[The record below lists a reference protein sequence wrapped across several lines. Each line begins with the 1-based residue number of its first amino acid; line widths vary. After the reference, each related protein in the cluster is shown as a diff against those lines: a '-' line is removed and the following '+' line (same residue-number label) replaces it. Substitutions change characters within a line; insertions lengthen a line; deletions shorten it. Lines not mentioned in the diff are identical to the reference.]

1 MSNKL
6 LNANNERKTNMR
18 PIRKQELEY
27 LDRLINNK
35 FQEKQSAIR
44 SQCEIEVQKQ
54 LEKDF
59 NKFVSTLR
67 LDKLLKDAEQAEK
80 EYQDFKLSKDAKET
94 ALNQNAIKRKQALL
108 EKVNQWSDIRDWS
121 ISSRADTVDEV
132 LDNLKKACRQE
143 LEEKYKN
150 SEKGKFFKYLQ
161 NGIEDAKNILYSGL
175 SIEDV
180 WKNLEQVFG
189 HAQIEVRVPKSFTQ
203 ISK

>member
-1 MSNKL
+1 
-6 LNANNERKTNMR
+6 MR

-44 SQCEIEVQKQ
+44 SQCELEVEKQ

-59 NKFVSTLR
+59 NKFVSTL
-67 LDKLLKDAEQAEK
+67 KLEKLIKEAEQAEK
-80 EYQDFKLSKDAKET
+80 DFEDFKRNKDSREQELSTLAFKKRG
-94 ALNQNAIKRKQALL
+94 ALS
-108 EKVNQWSDIRDWS
+108 EKISQWSDIRDWS
-121 ISSRADTVDEV
+121 ISSRMDNVDEAMS
-132 LDNLKKACRQE
+132 NLRKACRQE

-150 SEKGKFFKYLQ
+150 SEKGKMFKYLQ
-161 NGIEDAKNILYSGL
+161 NGVEDAKNILYSGL

-189 HAQIEVRVPKSFTQ
+189 QAQIEVRVPKSFTQ

>member
-1 MSNKL
+1 
-6 LNANNERKTNMR
+6 MR
-18 PIRKQELEY
+18 PIRKQELDY

-44 SQCEIEVQKQ
+44 SQCELEVGKQ
-54 LEKDF
+54 LEKDI

-161 NGIEDAKNILYSGL
+161 NGIEDAKNTLYSGL
-175 SIEDV
+175 SIDDV
-180 WKNLEQVFG
+180 WKNLENIFG
-189 HAQIEVRVPKSFTQ
+189 KAQIEVRVPKSFTQ
-203 ISK
+203 IASK

>member
-1 MSNKL
+1 
-6 LNANNERKTNMR
+6 MR
-18 PIRKQELEY
+18 PIRKQELDY

-44 SQCEIEVQKQ
+44 SQCELEVGKQ

-59 NKFVSTLR
+59 TKFVSTLR

-80 EYQDFKLSKDAKET
+80 DYQDFKLSKDAKET

-108 EKVNQWSDIRDWS
+108 EKVNQWSDIRDWQ

-161 NGIEDAKNILYSGL
+161 NGIEDARNTLYSGL
-175 SIEDV
+175 SIDDV
-180 WKNLEQVFG
+180 WKNLESIFG
-189 HAQIEVRVPKSFTQ
+189 KAQIEVRVPKSFTQ
-203 ISK
+203 IASK

>member
-6 LNANNERKTNMR
+6 LNTNNERKTNMR

-150 SEKGKFFKYLQ
+150 SEKGKFFKYLE
-161 NGIEDAKNILYSGL
+161 NGVEDAKNILYSGL

>member
-6 LNANNERKTNMR
+6 LNTNNERKTNMR

-150 SEKGKFFKYLQ
+150 SEKGKFFKYLE
-161 NGIEDAKNILYSGL
+161 NGIEDAKNTLYSGL
-175 SIEDV
+175 SIDDV
-180 WKNLEQVFG
+180 WKNLESIFG
-189 HAQIEVRVPKSFTQ
+189 KAQIEVRVPKSFTQ
-203 ISK
+203 IAK

>member
-6 LNANNERKTNMR
+6 LNTNNERKTNMR

-59 NKFVSTLR
+59 NKFVSTL
-67 LDKLLKDAEQAEK
+67 KLEKLIKEAEQAEK
-80 EYQDFKLSKDAKET
+80 DFEDFKQSKDAKET
-94 ALNQNAIKRKQALL
+94 ALNQNAIKKKQALL
-108 EKVNQWSDIRDWS
+108 EKVNQWSDIRDWQ

-132 LDNLKKACRQE
+132 ISNLKKACRQE
-143 LEEKYKN
+143 LEDKYKN

-161 NGIEDAKNILYSGL
+161 NGIEDAKNTLYSGL
-175 SIEDV
+175 SIDDV
-180 WKNLEQVFG
+180 WKNLENIFG
-189 HAQIEVRVPKSFTQ
+189 KAQIEVRVPKSFTQ
-203 ISK
+203 IAK

>member
-6 LNANNERKTNMR
+6 LNTNNERKTNMR

-67 LDKLLKDAEQAEK
+67 LDKLLKDAQQAEK

-150 SEKGKFFKYLQ
+150 SEKGKFFKYLD

>member
-6 LNANNERKTNMR
+6 LNTNNERKTNMR

-150 SEKGKFFKYLQ
+150 SEKGKFFKYLD

>member
-1 MSNKL
+1 
-6 LNANNERKTNMR
+6 MR

-59 NKFVSTLR
+59 NKFVSTLK
-67 LDKLLKDAEQAEK
+67 LDKLIKEAEVAEK
-80 EYQDFKLSKDAKET
+80 EYQDFKRSKDSKEHELSIAST
-94 ALNQNAIKRKQALL
+94 KKKMALKDKF
-108 EKVNQWSDIRDWS
+108 NQWNEIRQWHLSTRSDND
-121 ISSRADTVDEV
+121 
-132 LDNLKKACRQE
+132 LDCIMSTLKSACRQE

-150 SEKGKFFKYLQ
+150 SEKGKFFKYLE
-161 NGIEDAKNILYSGL
+161 NGVEDAKNILYSGL

>member
-6 LNANNERKTNMR
+6 LNTNNERKTNMR

-67 LDKLLKDAEQAEK
+67 LDKLLKDAQQAEK

>member
-67 LDKLLKDAEQAEK
+67 LDKLLKDAQQAEK

-150 SEKGKFFKYLQ
+150 SEKGKFFKYLD

>member
-1 MSNKL
+1 
-6 LNANNERKTNMR
+6 MR

-44 SQCEIEVQKQ
+44 SQCELEVQKQ

-59 NKFVSTLR
+59 NKFVATLK
-67 LDKLLKDAEQAEK
+67 LDKLIKEAEQAEK
-80 EYQDFKLSKDAKET
+80 EYLDFKQSKEMRENALSV
-94 ALNQNAIKRKQALL
+94 NATKKKQALKDKFNHWN
-108 EKVNQWSDIRDWS
+108 EIRQWHL
-121 ISSRADTVDEV
+121 SSRSDND
-132 LDNLKKACRQE
+132 LDCIMSTIKSACRVE

-150 SEKGKFFKYLQ
+150 SEKGKFFKYLE

-180 WKNLEQVFG
+180 WKNLDDVFNK
-189 HAQIEVRVPKSFTQ
+189 AQIEVRVPKSFAQ
-203 ISK
+203 IAK

>member
-1 MSNKL
+1 MLLRENKH
-6 LNANNERKTNMR
+6 
-18 PIRKQELEY
+18 Y
-27 LDRLINNK
+27 LKRLING
-35 FQEKQSAIR
+35 QT
-44 SQCEIEVQKQ
+44 
-54 LEKDF
+54 LE
-59 NKFVSTLR
+59 TG
-67 LDKLLKDAEQAEK
+67 Q
-80 EYQDFKLSKDAKET
+80 YFK
-94 ALNQNAIKRKQALL
+94 N
-108 EKVNQWSDIRDWS
+108 
-121 ISSRADTVDEV
+121 ADTVDEV

-189 HAQIEVRVPKSFTQ
+189 QAQIEVRVPKSFTQ